1 DILRINEGSSTT
13 LMLSQRAGGVGDGGM
28 VVIRDWSEDDLGIT
42 LNNEAETPT
51 PPATALLGN
60 ENNNV
65 VGHTGYLFGNE
76 PIARMEGG
84 AGDDLVRGLMGD
96 TLLGGIG
103 NDWIIARY
111 QAGRDLLTTHID
123 GGEGNDIISTVNINS
138 IIHGGAGND
147 FIQDSAEIDV
157 R

>member
-1 DILRINEGSSTT
+1 
-13 LMLSQRAGGVGDGGM
+13 
-28 VVIRDWSEDDLGIT
+28 
-42 LNNEAETPT
+42 
-51 PPATALLGN
+51 
-60 ENNNV
+60 NNNV

-157 R
+157 RLTEGLYRRADGTGIQVTRETLWQDFLSYIVRVPDATRPEYYN